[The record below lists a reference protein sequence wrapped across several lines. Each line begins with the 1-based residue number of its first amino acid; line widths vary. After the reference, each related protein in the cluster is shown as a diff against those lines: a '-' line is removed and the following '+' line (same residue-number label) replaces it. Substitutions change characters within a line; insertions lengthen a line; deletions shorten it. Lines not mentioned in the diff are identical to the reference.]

1 MLRTCTALACATVLA
16 GPAMAQYSFVSRPLT
31 AEEVNL
37 QHANTCDGRD
47 MVILPVSHDVP
58 AQTGMFVLVPRKDV
72 ETARSAEL
80 ISRDT
85 AQSLIDRTCP
95 QAKAA
100 EDEAETTSASG

>member
-16 GPAMAQYSFVSRPLT
+16 GPALAQYSFVSKPLT
-31 AEEVNL
+31 VEEVNL

-47 MVILPVSHDVP
+47 MVVLPVSHDVP
-58 AQTGMFVLVPRKDV
+58 AQTGMFVLVPRADV
-72 ETARSAEL
+72 ETAHSAEL

-95 QAKAA
+95 QAKA
-100 EDEAETTSASG
+100 EEEAETTSASG